1 MKSSIISLLTLALSL
16 ALAGCTTTTTLPL
29 SAYYA
34 AIIDEGH
41 PVEAVAAEDLD
52 IRNLR
57 QAVPYRTELEPGT
70 IVVDTGKRFLY
81 LVRGDGTALRYGIG
95 VGREGMEFTG
105 TAVVGDKRR
114 WPNWTPT
121 PSMLAREPERYA
133 QYAGGVPGGPANPL
147 GARALY
153 LYQNGRDT
161 LFRIHGTTEPWSI
174 GKASS
179 SGCIRMINQ
188 DVIDLYERVE
198 PGAKVVVIQG

>member
-1 MKSSIISLLTLALSL
+1 MTFIPRISLLLCLSV
-16 ALAGCTTTTTLPL
+16 ALAGCSTVASLPL

-34 AIIDEGH
+34 AITTDEH
-41 PVEAVAAEDLD
+41 PVAAVAPQDLD
-52 IRNLR
+52 LRNLR
-57 QAVPYRTELEPGT
+57 QVVPYRSAFEPGT
-70 IVVDTGKRFLY
+70 LVVDTKQRFLY
-81 LVRGDGTALRYGIG
+81 LVQDNGVAMRYGIG
-95 VGREGMEFTG
+95 VGREGMAFSG
-105 TAVVGDKRR
+105 RAVVGDKRR
-114 WPNWTPT
+114 WPSWTPT
-121 PSMLAREPERYA
+121 PAMLAREPERYG

-153 LYQNGRDT
+153 LFQNGRDT

-198 PGAKVVVIQG
+198 TGASVVVIQG